1 VETRSEP
8 FDERSEP
15 DADGAYDWVYRGM
28 HFHFATGAEEL
39 IFRCYDEEMGV
50 AALVSPSGWRPEVY
64 RGALFR
70 QAVAFLHAQESVHT
84 VHVADPESGAFSPLA
99 DASAAARR
107 LGLPGVDGVDRGV
120 SKRDDG

>member
-15 DADGAYDWVYRGM
+15 NADGAYDWVYRGT

-39 IFRCYDEEMGV
+39 VFRCYDDEMGV
-50 AALVSPSGWRPEVY
+50 ATLVSPSGWKPEVY
-64 RGALFR
+64 RGALFQ
-70 QAVAFLHAQESVHT
+70 QAVAFLHAQESVLT
-84 VHVADPESGAFSPLA
+84 VYVADPESGAFSPLA

-107 LGLPGVDGVDRGV
+107 LGLPGIDGGDLGAAT
-120 SKRDDG
+120 